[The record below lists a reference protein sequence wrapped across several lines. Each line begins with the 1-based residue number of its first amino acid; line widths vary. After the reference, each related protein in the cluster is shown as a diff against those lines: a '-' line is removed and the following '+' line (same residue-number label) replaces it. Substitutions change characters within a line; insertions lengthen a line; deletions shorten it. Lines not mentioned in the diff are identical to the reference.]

1 MAFII
6 GPDCVQCGTCKEN
19 CPAEAIAENEEGK
32 FGIDPEKCVQCGTC
46 KENCPAKAII
56 NTEED

>member
-1 MAFII
+1 MAFVI

-19 CPAEAIAENEEGK
+19 CPAEAIAEVEGK
-32 FGIDPEKCVQCGTC
+32 FTVDPEKCVQCGTC

-56 NTEED
+56 NTEEE